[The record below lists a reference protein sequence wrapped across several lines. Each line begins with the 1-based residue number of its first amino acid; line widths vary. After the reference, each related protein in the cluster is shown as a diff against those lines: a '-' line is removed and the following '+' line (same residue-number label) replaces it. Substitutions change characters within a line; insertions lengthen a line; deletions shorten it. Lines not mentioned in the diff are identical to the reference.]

1 MDDSDRATPSPS
13 VSAQGAATG
22 QEPALPPSDR
32 LLDVP
37 TQADPTVAAATAADW
52 RDWLTQLLTAGRTRL
67 AALGLALLLG
77 FGAGLVT
84 LYLFAA
90 LADDVAEGDT
100 ERLDFAVLLWLR
112 ERQSATLDAAAWF
125 FSLLGSELLAV
136 FLVLLLVL
144 FGLRRRWGA
153 S

>member
-52 RDWLTQLLTAGRTRL
+52 RAWLAQLLTAGRSRL
-67 AALGLALLLG
+67 AALGPALLLG

-84 LYLFAA
+84 PFLFAV
-90 LADDVAEGDT
+90 LANGVARGAT
-100 ERLDFAVLLWLR
+100 ERLDRKSV
-112 ERQSATLDAAAWF
+112 
-125 FSLLGSELLAV
+125 G
-136 FLVLLLVL
+136 
-144 FGLRRRWGA
+144 
-153 S
+153 